1 MSTDDVFLNL
11 KNKVPK
17 ESQNGLKERLGK
29 ADETAILRLQTLK
42 LKNPTIC
49 LMVSIF
55 LGGLGGDRFYIGDK
69 ILFAVKCT
77 IGILLALFGVSGER
91 DGGTLHM
98 VAGLSNLAFVL
109 FVLLDMSLCYKKCKK
124 INIQSIN
131 ESLKNI

>member
-1 MSTDDVFLNL
+1 LYFHKKEKKMSTDDVFLNL

-55 LGGLGGDRFYIGDK
+55 LGGLGGDSDASFP
-69 ILFAVKCT
+69 LLVAT
-77 IGILLALFGVSGER
+77 IHDQSLAHLLSVITKSVR
-91 DGGTLHM
+91 
-98 VAGLSNLAFVL
+98 
-109 FVLLDMSLCYKKCKK
+109 LLKQT
-124 INIQSIN
+124 IQ
-131 ESLKNI
+131 